1 MDEGRRISQVLLRI
15 QVNDMRHFVFKEADS
30 YKVCFLVNQ
39 INIEEIKKEYLDY
52 LNIDLSQI
60 LILDL
65 YKEPKKKKTS
75 VALMKE
81 YLEEV
86 KEVLLDYDVEYVA
99 VCNGDYFKTFAKE
112 QKLEVHLGYIKEV
125 QGYKL
130 SYVPDFK
137 GIFYDPDRVRE
148 KIRRGLNAIKDCING
163 SYAEPGALQFT
174 AKYPKDLNTIQKAL
188 ESASKYPALT
198 CDIETFHLKP
208 HLAGIASIAFA
219 NAQDE
224 GFSFKVDPD
233 KGTRNEEVRTLL
245 KEFFKEFKGTL
256 IFHNISFDATVLIY
270 QLYMDDITDTKGCL
284 EGINDLLKNYEDTK
298 IIAYLATNS
307 CAGNELGLK
316 ALAQEFAGNYAQ
328 EEISDV
334 SKIPEEDLLEY
345 NLIDCLSTWFVYNK
359 YRPTMIKDN
368 QLGIYTNLFIP
379 ALKDIIQMQLTGFP
393 LNMGRVLEVEKIL
406 QKDMDDAIQ
415 AMLGSSL
422 VQDFVHSLKKEW
434 VVEKNKTLKKKQVT
448 IEDAKVEFNPRS
460 HKQLQDFL
468 YTKLNLPVINTTVN
482 GLPSTDA
489 GTIKSL
495 LNHTDDKEIKKILQA
510 LIDFAAVDKILTAFI
525 PAFKEAVYSPKTDWH
540 YLIGSFNL
548 GGTVSGR
555 LSSSSP
561 NLQQIPAT
569 GSKYAKVIKSCFQA
583 PEGWLLCGLDFNA
596 LEDHISALLTKD
608 HNKLKVYTDGFDGH
622 CLRAFAYMSDKM
634 PDIAQELKE
643 HPENEVNIINSI
655 KERYKHLRQL
665 SKGPTFC
672 LTYNGTHK
680 ALMDIFGFSKEEALS
695 IESKYHELYKE
706 SDEWVQKTMNQAA
719 IDGYVTV
726 AFGLRVRTP
735 IMKQCVLGL
744 RATPAEAE
752 AEKRTAAN
760 ACGQSYGL
768 LNTRAGIEFNNE
780 VRNSP
785 FKFDI
790 RPVAH
795 IHDAQYFL
803 VRDNEETIL
812 WANEHLVKA
821 VEWQKDPAI
830 YHPQVKLGGEF
841 SIFWPNWSSELSLP
855 NKLNKIELTNLS
867 KEFVNS
873 LKSN

>member
-52 LNIDLSQI
+52 LDIDLSQI

-81 YLEEV
+81 YLKEV
-86 KEVLLDYDVEYVA
+86 KEVLLDYGVEYVA
-99 VCNGDYFKTFAKE
+99 VCNGDYFKTFTKE

-148 KIRRGLNAIKDCING
+148 KIRRGLNAIKDSING

-233 KGTRNEEVRTLL
+233 KGTRNEEVRSLL
-245 KEFFKEFKGTL
+245 KEFFKGFKGTL
-256 IFHNISFDATVLIY
+256 IFHNISFDVTVLIY

-359 YRPTMIKDN
+359 YRPIMIKDN

-406 QKDMDDAIQ
+406 QKDMNDAIQ

-495 LNHTDDKEIKKILQA
+495 LNHTDDEEIKKILQA
-510 LIDFAAVDKILTAFI
+510 LIDFVAVDKILTAFI
-525 PAFKEAVYSPKTDWH
+525 PAFKEAAYSPKTDWH

-596 LEDHISALLTKD
+596 LEDHISALQTRD
-608 HNKLKVYTDGFDGH
+608 TNKLKVYLDHYDGH
-622 CLRAFAYMSDKM
+622 CLRAYSYFSDKM
-634 PDIAQELKE
+634 PDITQQLNEINKEGRIFKVTMDDGSVKYYNEFNPEFIHLKE
-643 HPENEVNIINSI
+643 
-655 KERYKHLRQL
+655 
-665 SKGPTFC
+665 
-672 LTYNGTHK
+672 
-680 ALMDIFGFSKEEALS
+680 
-695 IESKYHELYKE
+695 
-706 SDEWVQKTMNQAA
+706 QANA
-719 IDGYVTV
+719 ID
-726 AFGLRVRTP
+726 
-735 IMKQCVLGL
+735 
-744 RATPAEAE
+744 
-752 AEKRTAAN
+752 
-760 ACGQSYGL
+760 
-768 LNTRAGIEFNNE
+768 
-780 VRNSP
+780 
-785 FKFDI
+785 
-790 RPVAH
+790 
-795 IHDAQYFL
+795 
-803 VRDNEETIL
+803 
-812 WANEHLVKA
+812 
-821 VEWQKDPAI
+821 
-830 YHPQVKLGGEF
+830 
-841 SIFWPNWSSELSLP
+841 
-855 NKLNKIELTNLS
+855 
-867 KEFVNS
+867 
-873 LKSN
+873 

>member
-188 ESASKYPALT
+188 ESAFKYPALT

-256 IFHNISFDATVLIY
+256 IFHNISFDVTVLIY

-803 VRDNEETIL
+803 VKDNEETIL

>member
-1 MDEGRRISQVLLRI
+1 
-15 QVNDMRHFVFKEADS
+15 MRHFVFKEADS

-52 LNIDLSQI
+52 LGIDLNQI

-86 KEVLLDYDVEYVA
+86 KEVLLDYGVEYVA

-148 KIRRGLNAIKDCING
+148 KIRRGLNAIKDSING

-174 AKYPKDLNTIQKAL
+174 AKYPKDLSSIQKAL

-233 KGTRNEEVRTLL
+233 KETRNEEVRALL
-245 KEFFKEFKGTL
+245 KKFFKEFKGTL
-256 IFHNISFDATVLIY
+256 IFHNISFDVTVLIY

-368 QLGIYTNLFIP
+368 QLGIYT
-379 ALKDIIQMQLTGFP
+379 
-393 LNMGRVLEVEKIL
+393 R
-406 QKDMDDAIQ
+406 
-415 AMLGSSL
+415 
-422 VQDFVHSLKKEW
+422 
-434 VVEKNKTLKKKQVT
+434 
-448 IEDAKVEFNPRS
+448 
-460 HKQLQDFL
+460 
-468 YTKLNLPVINTTVN
+468 
-482 GLPSTDA
+482 
-489 GTIKSL
+489 L
-495 LNHTDDKEIKKILQA
+495 L
-510 LIDFAAVDKILTAFI
+510 
-525 PAFKEAVYSPKTDWH
+525 
-540 YLIGSFNL
+540 
-548 GGTVSGR
+548 
-555 LSSSSP
+555 
-561 NLQQIPAT
+561 
-569 GSKYAKVIKSCFQA
+569 
-583 PEGWLLCGLDFNA
+583 
-596 LEDHISALLTKD
+596 
-608 HNKLKVYTDGFDGH
+608 
-622 CLRAFAYMSDKM
+622 
-634 PDIAQELKE
+634 
-643 HPENEVNIINSI
+643 
-655 KERYKHLRQL
+655 
-665 SKGPTFC
+665 
-672 LTYNGTHK
+672 
-680 ALMDIFGFSKEEALS
+680 
-695 IESKYHELYKE
+695 
-706 SDEWVQKTMNQAA
+706 
-719 IDGYVTV
+719 
-726 AFGLRVRTP
+726 
-735 IMKQCVLGL
+735 
-744 RATPAEAE
+744 
-752 AEKRTAAN
+752 
-760 ACGQSYGL
+760 
-768 LNTRAGIEFNNE
+768 
-780 VRNSP
+780 
-785 FKFDI
+785 
-790 RPVAH
+790 RP
-795 IHDAQYFL
+795 
-803 VRDNEETIL
+803 
-812 WANEHLVKA
+812 
-821 VEWQKDPAI
+821 
-830 YHPQVKLGGEF
+830 
-841 SIFWPNWSSELSLP
+841 
-855 NKLNKIELTNLS
+855 
-867 KEFVNS
+867 
-873 LKSN
+873 

>member
-1 MDEGRRISQVLLRI
+1 
-15 QVNDMRHFVFKEADS
+15 MRHFVFKEADS
-30 YKVCFLVNQ
+30 YRVCFLVNQ

-52 LNIDLSQI
+52 LDVDLSQI

-86 KEVLLDYDVEYVA
+86 KEVLLDYGVEYVA

-148 KIRRGLNAIKDCING
+148 KIRRGLNAIKDSING

-174 AKYPKDLNTIQKAL
+174 AKYPKDLSSIQKAL
-188 ESASKYPALT
+188 GNASKYPALT

-233 KGTRNEEVRTLL
+233 KGTRNEEVRSLL

-256 IFHNISFDATVLIY
+256 IFHNISFDVTVLIY

-359 YRPTMIKDN
+359 YRPIMIEDN

-495 LNHTDDKEIKKILQA
+495 LNHIDDEEIKKILQA

-525 PAFKEAVYSPKTDWH
+525 PAFKEAAYSPKTDWH

-596 LEDHISALLTKD
+596 LE
-608 HNKLKVYTDGFDGH
+608 
-622 CLRAFAYMSDKM
+622 
-634 PDIAQELKE
+634 
-643 HPENEVNIINSI
+643 
-655 KERYKHLRQL
+655 
-665 SKGPTFC
+665 
-672 LTYNGTHK
+672 
-680 ALMDIFGFSKEEALS
+680 
-695 IESKYHELYKE
+695 
-706 SDEWVQKTMNQAA
+706 
-719 IDGYVTV
+719 
-726 AFGLRVRTP
+726 
-735 IMKQCVLGL
+735 
-744 RATPAEAE
+744 
-752 AEKRTAAN
+752 
-760 ACGQSYGL
+760 
-768 LNTRAGIEFNNE
+768 
-780 VRNSP
+780 
-785 FKFDI
+785 
-790 RPVAH
+790 AH
-795 IHDAQYFL
+795 IDAL
-803 VRDNEETIL
+803 VT
-812 WANEHLVKA
+812 
-821 VEWQKDPAI
+821 KDPAKLDVYI
-830 YHPQVKLGGEF
+830 KDYDSHSYNAYHY
-841 SIFWPNWSSELSLP
+841 WPNKHP
-855 NKLNKIELTNLS
+855 GIELLPEEYTGKCFKCIIDGQEHLLKGTDLINYDQRTITVEALFNTLS
-867 KEFVNS
+867 TKE
-873 LKSN
+873 